1 MAGYRG
7 PDATRI
13 RAQTTNI
20 LQYAGQTALWQ
31 HFVSASGGTPAAGL
45 TNTLYFRET
54 IITALFSN
62 LQQPEGATPA
72 GMIAGSRF
80 SIAGS
85 RFSVITQERLERD
98 DRLVWNG
105 VDLRVDSDPVTSRIS
120 NLWVSEAVRA
130 DP

>member
-20 LQYAGQTALWQ
+20 LQYAGQTAIWQ

-45 TNTLYFRET
+45 TNTLYFRQT

-62 LQQPEGATPA
+62 LQQPEDATPA

-80 SIAGS
+80 S
-85 RFSVITQERLERD
+85 VISHERIERD
-98 DRLVWNG
+98 DRLIWNG
-105 VDLRVDSDPVTSRIS
+105 IDLRVDSDPVTSRIS

>member
-20 LQYAGQTALWQ
+20 LQSAGHSAIWQ
-31 HFVSASGGTPAAGL
+31 HFVSASGGPPAAGL
-45 TNTLYFRET
+45 TNTLYFRQT
-54 IITALFSN
+54 VITALFSN
-62 LQQPEGATPA
+62 LRQAGDATPEDATPA

-80 SIAGS
+80 S
-85 RFSVITQERLERD
+85 VISQERIERD
-98 DRLVWNG
+98 DRLIWNG

>member
-20 LQYAGQTALWQ
+20 LQYAGQTAIWQ

-45 TNTLYFRET
+45 TNTLYFRQT
-54 IITALFSN
+54 VITALFSN
-62 LQQPEGATPA
+62 LQQPEDATPA

-80 SIAGS
+80 S
-85 RFSVITQERLERD
+85 VISQERIERD
-98 DRLVWNG
+98 DRLIWNG
-105 VDLRVDSDPVTSRIS
+105 IDLRVDSDPVTSRIS

>member
-45 TNTLYFRET
+45 TNTLYFRQT
-54 IITALFSN
+54 VITALFSN
-62 LQQPEGATPA
+62 LQQPEDATPA
-72 GMIAGSRF
+72 GM
-80 SIAGS
+80 IAGS

>member
-20 LQYAGQTALWQ
+20 LQYAGQTAIWQ
-31 HFVSASGGTPAAGL
+31 HFVSASGGAPAAGL
-45 TNTLYFRET
+45 TNTLYFRQT
-54 IITALFSN
+54 VITALFSN
-62 LQQPEGATPA
+62 LQQPEDATPA

-80 SIAGS
+80 S
-85 RFSVITQERLERD
+85 VISQERIERD
-98 DRLVWNG
+98 DRLIWNG
-105 VDLRVDSDPVTSRIS
+105 IDLRVDSDPVTSRIS

>member
-7 PDATRI
+7 PDAMRI

-20 LQYAGQTALWQ
+20 LQYAGQTAIWQ

-45 TNTLYFRET
+45 TNTLYFRQT
-54 IITALFSN
+54 VITALFSN
-62 LQQPEGATPA
+62 MQFGNMQQPEDATPA

-80 SIAGS
+80 S
-85 RFSVITQERLERD
+85 VISQERIERD
-98 DRLVWNG
+98 DRLIWNG
-105 VDLRVDSDPVTSRIS
+105 IDLRVDSDPVTSRIS

>member
-7 PDATRI
+7 PDAMRI
-13 RAQTTNI
+13 RAQSTNI
-20 LQYAGQTALWQ
+20 LQYAGQTAIWQ

-45 TNTLYFRET
+45 TNTLYFRQT
-54 IITALFSN
+54 VITALFSN
-62 LQQPEGATPA
+62 LQQPEDATPA

-80 SIAGS
+80 S
-85 RFSVITQERLERD
+85 VISQERIERD
-98 DRLVWNG
+98 DRLIWNG
-105 VDLRVDSDPVTSRIS
+105 IDLRVDSDPVTSRIS

>member
-20 LQYAGQTALWQ
+20 LQYAGQTAIWQ

-45 TNTLYFRET
+45 TNTLYFRQT
-54 IITALFSN
+54 IITALFSS
-62 LQQPEGATPA
+62 LQQPEDATPA

-80 SIAGS
+80 S
-85 RFSVITQERLERD
+85 VISQERIERD
-98 DRLVWNG
+98 DRLIWNG
-105 VDLRVDSDPVTSRIS
+105 IDLRVDSDPVTSRIS

>member
-20 LQYAGQTALWQ
+20 LQYAGQTAIWQ

-45 TNTLYFRET
+45 TNTLYFRQT

-62 LQQPEGATPA
+62 LQQPEDATPA

-80 SIAGS
+80 S
-85 RFSVITQERLERD
+85 VISQERIERD
-98 DRLVWNG
+98 DRLIWNG
-105 VDLRVDSDPVTSRIS
+105 IDLRVDSDPVTSRIS

>member
-20 LQYAGQTALWQ
+20 LQYAGQTAIWQ

-45 TNTLYFRET
+45 TNTLYFRQT

-62 LQQPEGATPA
+62 LQQPEDATPA

-80 SIAGS
+80 S
-85 RFSVITQERLERD
+85 VISQERIERD
-98 DRLVWNG
+98 DRLIWNG

>member
-20 LQYAGQTALWQ
+20 LQYAGQTAIWQ

-45 TNTLYFRET
+45 TNTLYFRQT
-54 IITALFSN
+54 VITALFSN
-62 LQQPEGATPA
+62 MQFGNMQQPEDATPA

-80 SIAGS
+80 S
-85 RFSVITQERLERD
+85 VISQERIERD
-98 DRLVWNG
+98 DRLIWNG

>member
-7 PDATRI
+7 PDAMRI

-20 LQYAGQTALWQ
+20 LQYAGQTAIWQ

-45 TNTLYFRET
+45 TNTLYFRQT
-54 IITALFSN
+54 VITALFSN
-62 LQQPEGATPA
+62 LQQPEDATPA

-80 SIAGS
+80 S
-85 RFSVITQERLERD
+85 VISQERIERD
-98 DRLVWNG
+98 DRLIWNG

>member
-7 PDATRI
+7 PDAMRI

-20 LQYAGQTALWQ
+20 LQYAGQTAIWQ

-45 TNTLYFRET
+45 TNTLYFRQT
-54 IITALFSN
+54 VITALFSN
-62 LQQPEGATPA
+62 MQFGNMQQPEDATPA

-80 SIAGS
+80 S
-85 RFSVITQERLERD
+85 VISQERIERD
-98 DRLVWNG
+98 DRLIWNG

>member
-20 LQYAGQTALWQ
+20 LQYAGQTAIWQ

-45 TNTLYFRET
+45 TNTLYFRQT
-54 IITALFSN
+54 VITALFSN
-62 LQQPEGATPA
+62 LQQPEDATPA

-80 SIAGS
+80 S
-85 RFSVITQERLERD
+85 VISQERIERD
-98 DRLVWNG
+98 DRLIWNG

>member
-45 TNTLYFRET
+45 TNTLYFRQT
-54 IITALFSN
+54 VITALFSN
-62 LQQPEGATPA
+62 LQQPEDATPA
-72 GMIAGSRF
+72 GMIA
-80 SIAGS
+80 AS

-105 VDLRVDSDPVTSRIS
+105 VDLRIDSDPVTSRIT

>member
-7 PDATRI
+7 PDAQRI

-20 LQYAGQTALWQ
+20 FQYAGQTALWQ

-54 IITALFSN
+54 IITALLSN

-72 GMIAGSRF
+72 GMLA
-80 SIAGS
+80 AS

-105 VDLRVDSDPVTSRIS
+105 VDLRIDSDPVTSRIT

>member
-20 LQYAGQTALWQ
+20 LQYAGQTAIWQ

-45 TNTLYFRET
+45 TNTLYFRQT

-62 LQQPEGATPA
+62 MQQPEDATPA

-80 SIAGS
+80 S
-85 RFSVITQERLERD
+85 VISQERIERD
-98 DRLVWNG
+98 DRLIWNG